1 MFEFNACSIGFF
13 CCGFHIRSLDK
24 LLCSLEKV
32 WLLQWMFLD
41 SAIIGELQRSS
52 ANVNIFNDIIF
63 RICSGKYTPL
73 EMVISGIQLTN
84 NI

>member
-13 CCGFHIRSLDK
+13 CCGFHISLDK

-52 ANVNIFNDIIF
+52 ANANIFNDIIF
-63 RICSGKYTPL
+63 RICSGKSTPL